1 MRVPQSLPVV
11 ALVALLVL
19 GGCLSAGTGGQPSPT
34 PTQTATDT
42 PTVTPTSTEGPA
54 SPPAPASPTDS
65 TPDGHEQAANQPDPN
80 KHVTLTNRW
89 NETVTMRVRVIREAT
104 NETVHDGSYDLAP
117 GAERTVYNTS
127 AADPD
132 GIERFTVVLTAR
144 GTTERVGIE
153 TSQCYGEAY
162 GEVQPDG
169 TVYLYY
175 SIC

>member
-1 MRVPQSLPVV
+1 MSARQSLP
-11 ALVALLVL
+11 LVTLAALLVL
-19 GGCLSAGTGGQPSPT
+19 GGCLSAGAGGPSQSPT

-42 PTVTPTSTEGPA
+42 PTSTAELG
-54 SPPAPASPTDS
+54 SPAPPSPTTS
-65 TPDGHEQAANQPDPN
+65 TPDGHEYATNQPDPN

-89 NETVTMRVRVIREAT
+89 DETVTMQVRVIREAT
-104 NETVHDGSYDLAP
+104 NETVHDGSYNLAP

-132 GIERFTVVLTAR
+132 GIERFTVVVTAR
-144 GTTERVGIE
+144 GTTERVDIE

-162 GEVQPDG
+162 GEVQSDG
-169 TVYLYY
+169 SLYLYY

>member
-1 MRVPQSLPVV
+1 MSARQSLP
-11 ALVALLVL
+11 LVTLAALLVL
-19 GGCLSAGTGGQPSPT
+19 GGCLSAGAGGPSQSPT

-42 PTVTPTSTEGPA
+42 PTSTAELG
-54 SPPAPASPTDS
+54 SPAPPSPTTS
-65 TPDGHEQAANQPDPN
+65 TPDGHEYATNQPDPN

-89 NETVTMRVRVIREAT
+89 DETVTMQVRVIREAT

-132 GIERFTVVLTAR
+132 GIERFTVVVTAR
-144 GTTERVGIE
+144 GTTERVDIE

-162 GEVQPDG
+162 GEVQSDG
-169 TVYLYY
+169 SLYLYY

>member
-1 MRVPQSLPVV
+1 MRIRQSFPVL
-11 ALVALLVL
+11 ALAAVLVL
-19 GGCLSAGTGGQPSPT
+19 GGCLSAGAGGQSPSPT

-42 PTVTPTSTEGPA
+42 PTATPTEGPG
-54 SPPAPASPTDS
+54 SSPAPPSPTAS
-65 TPDGHEQAANQPDPN
+65 TPDGHEQAANQPDPD
-80 KHVTLTNRW
+80 KHVLLANQW
-89 NETVTMRVRVIREAT
+89 NENVTMHVRVIREAT
-104 NETVHDGSYDLAP
+104 NETVHDGTYELAP
-117 GAERTVYNTS
+117 GSERTVYNTS

-144 GTTERVGIE
+144 GTTERVDIE

-162 GEVQPDG
+162 GEIQSDG

>member
-1 MRVPQSLPVV
+1 MSARQSLP
-11 ALVALLVL
+11 LVTLAALLVL
-19 GGCLSAGTGGQPSPT
+19 GGCLSAGAGGPSQSPT

-42 PTVTPTSTEGPA
+42 PTSTAELG
-54 SPPAPASPTDS
+54 SPAPPSPTTS
-65 TPDGHEQAANQPDPN
+65 TPDGHEYATNQPDPD

-89 NETVTMRVRVIREAT
+89 DETVTMQVRVIREAT
-104 NETVHDGSYDLAP
+104 NETVHDGSYNLAP

-132 GIERFTVVLTAR
+132 GIERFTVVVTVR
-144 GTTERVGIE
+144 GTTERVDIE

-162 GEVQPDG
+162 GEVQSDG
-169 TVYLYY
+169 SLYLYY